1 MNNDPANSFLMGA
14 GGASA
19 KFENPGDS
27 VTGTVV
33 SAEVTNQTDMVT
45 GAVQTWDNGEPKQQ
59 LVVTLQTSQRADGD
73 DDGVRKVYVKGSK
86 KAGSRS
92 LHDAVASAVRASG
105 AKGLTPGGTLTV
117 KYIGDEPSATRG
129 FNPRKLYEASFA
141 PSAGGDFLG
150 TAAPAP
156 APATQQ
162 APQAAGAPAP
172 TAPPVTQ
179 QQAPAQQYAQPAPAG
194 APTPGPA
201 PTAAPAMS
209 EEQQAQAAA
218 FAQWQASQAQPQA

>member
-141 PSAGGDFLG
+141 PSSGGDFLG
-150 TAAPAP
+150 TQEAAPAP
-156 APATQQ
+156 ASQQ
-162 APQAAGAPAP
+162 AQQAAGAPAP
-172 TAPPVTQ
+172 AAPQYAPPVTQ
-179 QQAPAQQYAQPAPAG
+179 QQAPAQQYAQPAPTG
-194 APTPGPA
+194 APAPA
-201 PTAAPAMS
+201 AAPAMS

-218 FAQWQASQAQPQA
+218 FAQWQASQAQQQA

>member
-141 PSAGGDFLG
+141 PSSGGDFLG
-150 TAAPAP
+150 TQEAAPAP
-156 APATQQ
+156 AQ
-162 APQAAGAPAP
+162 APAAPPVQPQAPAP
-172 TAPPVTQ
+172 VATAS
-179 QQAPAQQYAQPAPAG
+179 G
-194 APTPGPA
+194 MTPDQ
-201 PTAAPAMS
+201 
-209 EEQQAQAAA
+209 EKQAAE
-218 FAQWQASQAQPQA
+218 FAAWQASRQNQQA

>member
-1 MNNDPANSFLMGA
+1 MNNPADSFLLGG

-19 KFENPGDS
+19 KFENVGDT
-27 VTGTVV
+27 VTGTIVTT
-33 SAEVTNQTDMVT
+33 EVTNQTDLAT
-45 GAVQTWDNGEPKQQ
+45 GAVLTWDDGSPRQQ
-59 LVVTLQTSQRADGD
+59 LVVSLQTQEKTDAD

-86 KAGSRS
+86 KPGSRS

-105 AKGLTPGGTLTV
+105 AKGLTPGGTLSV

-129 FNPRKLYEASFA
+129 FNPRKLYEATFA

-156 APATQQ
+156 APAPQQ

-172 TAPPVTQ
+172 AAPPVTQ

-194 APTPGPA
+194 APAPA
-201 PTAAPAMS
+201 AAAPAMS

>member
-141 PSAGGDFLG
+141 PSSGGDFLG
-150 TAAPAP
+150 TQEAAPAP
-156 APATQQ
+156 AQ
-162 APQAAGAPAP
+162 APA
-172 TAPPVTQ
+172 APPVQ
-179 QQAPAQQYAQPAPAG
+179 QQAPAPVA
-194 APTPGPA
+194 
-201 PTAAPAMS
+201 TASGMTS
-209 EEQQAQAAA
+209 DQEKQAAE
-218 FAQWQASQAQPQA
+218 FAAWQASRQNQQA